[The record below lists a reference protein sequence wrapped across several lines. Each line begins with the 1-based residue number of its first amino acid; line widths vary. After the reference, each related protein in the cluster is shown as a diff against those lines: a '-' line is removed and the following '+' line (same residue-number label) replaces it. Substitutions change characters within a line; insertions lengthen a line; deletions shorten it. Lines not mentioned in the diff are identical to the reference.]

1 MKNMKMGIDINL
13 FNINHNLTNVEKGKC
28 LISEPF
34 SPDSYFGR
42 SVVLITEHN
51 EKEGT
56 LGYILNKPVEVHI
69 NDIMAD
75 FPSFDAKCF
84 VGGPVNPDTLHYL
97 HNRFDLFPKST
108 HIKGDIYWGGDFEL
122 LKEHIIEKKIT
133 PKEIRF
139 YLGYS
144 GWAPEQLQSEI
155 KEKFWIVS
163 DIKPKTIMT
172 ANKNTWKE
180 ILNKLG
186 DSYSLWANAPAN
198 PSMN

>member
-1 MKNMKMGIDINL
+1 MGIEINL
-13 FNINHNLTNVEKGKC
+13 FNINHNLTNVKKGGC

-56 LGYILNKPVEVHI
+56 LGYILNKPV
-69 NDIMAD
+69 DIPIEDLFPD

-84 VGGPVNPDTLHYL
+84 MGGPVNPDTIHYL
-97 HNRFDLFPKST
+97 HTRIDLFPDST
-108 HIKGDIYWGGDFEL
+108 HVLGDIYWGGDFEL
-122 LKEHIIEKKIT
+122 LKNHVYDQKIK
-133 PKEIRF
+133 PDEIRF

-155 KEKFWIVS
+155 EEKFWIVS
-163 DIKPKTIMT
+163 DIDPDTIMN
-172 ANKNTWKE
+172 ANRNTWKE

-186 DSYSLWANAPAN
+186 KSYSLWANAPKN
-198 PSMN
+198 PAMN